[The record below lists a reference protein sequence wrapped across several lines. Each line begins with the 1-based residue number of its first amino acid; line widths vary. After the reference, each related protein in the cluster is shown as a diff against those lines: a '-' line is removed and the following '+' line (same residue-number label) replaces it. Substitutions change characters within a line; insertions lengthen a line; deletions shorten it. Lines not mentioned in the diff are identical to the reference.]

1 MQFFARPSIGRIN
14 LRSGLV
20 LGALWIGVGIA
31 GYQANGGR
39 GEIRNLASAAL
50 FSLSGALIF
59 ALGLALIFSER
70 FRDFLLEE
78 PSQEDELVT
87 ASALISLF
95 GFLWLAGGLMYV
107 YRLAA

>member
-78 PSQEDELVT
+78 S
-87 ASALISLF
+87 SS
-95 GFLWLAGGLMYV
+95 
-107 YRLAA
+107 LAARTPRLRLRQDAPAHGSLAHCI